1 MTTQLDCSV
10 GLKKE
15 TTYGA
20 AVTVDRFPE
29 FIDESL
35 VWNPTFVQGAGMRVG
50 SRVARSARRVLA
62 KQSAG
67 GDINVEL
74 VSKGLGIL
82 LEALFGTGVS
92 TAVPGQTG
100 VYQQLYTPTT
110 TDPLNSYTI
119 QKGIPTL
126 GGGAATPM
134 TFLGAVCTSGE
145 FSASNAD
152 IVKLKTSWDAK
163 EVKTDIAYAA
173 PSYVVGGELFH
184 FAEGAIT
191 IGGSQTPPTAT
202 ALATGGTS
210 VATIED
216 FTVSFDNKIDD
227 GGFTLGGGGK
237 RRRKPVVGLA
247 DAKGKVTAEYTDTV
261 LRDAYLNQ
269 TALALTLTFLSDTV
283 IGTSAKYALQFHFPD
298 IRLEGELPK
307 SAGGSPVKQS
317 IDFTVLDGLA
327 AGTSPI
333 YVALVTTDATI

>member
-15 TTYGA
+15 TTYGT

-29 FIDESL
+29 FVDESFA
-35 VWNPTFVQGAGMRVG
+35 WNPTFVQGVGMRVG
-50 SRVARSARRVLA
+50 SRLARSGRRVLA

-67 GDINVEL
+67 GDLNVEL
-74 VSKGLGIL
+74 LSKGLGPL
-82 LEALFGTGVS
+82 LEALFGTAVS
-92 TAVPGQTG
+92 TAVPAQSG
-100 VYQQLYTPTT
+100 VFQQLYTPTT

-145 FSASNAD
+145 FSASNSD

-191 IGGSQTPPTAT
+191 IGGSQTPPTTT
-202 ALATGGTS
+202 ALATGGT
-210 VATIED
+210 VAATIED
-216 FTVSFDNKIDD
+216 FSVSFDNKIDD

-237 RRRKPVVGLA
+237 RVRKPVVGLA
-247 DAKGKVTAEYTDTV
+247 DAKGKVTAEYSDTI

-269 TALALTLTFLSDTV
+269 TPLALTLTFTSPTV
-283 IGTSAKYALQFHFPD
+283 IGATAHPVLQIHLPD

-307 SAGGSPVKQS
+307 SAAGSPVKQS
-317 IDFTVLDGLA
+317 IDFTVLDGLV
-327 AGTSPI
+327 AGSPI
-333 YVALVTTDATI
+333 YVALVTTDATV

>member
-1 MTTQLDCSV
+1 MTTQLDCSI

-15 TTYGA
+15 TAYGVPVA
-20 AVTVDRFPE
+20 VDRFPE
-29 FIDESL
+29 FVDESL
-35 VWNPTFVQGAGMRVG
+35 AWNPTFVQGAGMRVG
-50 SRVARSARRVLA
+50 SRLARSSRRVLA

-74 VSKGLGIL
+74 VTKGLGIF
-82 LEALFGTGVS
+82 LEALFGNAVS

-100 VYQQLYTPTT
+100 VFQQLYTPTT

-134 TFLGAVCTSGE
+134 TFPGSVCTSGE

-152 IVKLKTSWDAK
+152 IVKLKTTWDSK
-163 EVKTDIAYAA
+163 EVQTEIPYAA
-173 PSYVVGGELFH
+173 PSYVVGEELFH
-184 FAEGAIT
+184 FAQGSIT
-191 IGGSQTPPTAT
+191 IGGSQTPPTDT
-202 ALATGGTS
+202 TLASGGT
-210 VATIED
+210 VAATIED
-216 FTVSFDNKIDD
+216 FSVSFDNKIDD

-237 RRRKPVVGLA
+237 RNRVPVVGLA
-247 DAKGKVTAEYTDTV
+247 DAKGKVTAEYSDTV

-269 TALALTLTFLSDTV
+269 TPLALTLTFEAETV
-283 IGTSAKYALQFHFPD
+283 IGASARPVLQIHLPE

-307 SAGGSPVKQS
+307 SAGGSIVKQS

-327 AGTSPI
+327 AGAPI
-333 YVALVTTDATI
+333 YVALVTTDAAI